1 MRRLAKGEGKL
12 GCIFWLL
19 LLSALGL
26 GLYRWVP
33 SKIAVAEL
41 KDYMD
46 DIGMHEAR
54 ATPDEL
60 KKMIMARA
68 SQLKLPLLEKNLRI
82 EKTVDRVLMDAEMTI
97 ILDLFVTKYPW
108 VARIHVDKPVF
119 MSG

>member
-41 KDYMD
+41 KDYMED
-46 DIGMHEAR
+46 VGMHQGR
-54 ATPDEL
+54 ATAEEL
-60 KKMIMARA
+60 KKLIIGRA
-68 SQLKLPLLEKNLRI
+68 YQLKLPLEEKNLRI
-82 EKTVDRVLMDAEMTI
+82 EKSPDRVIMDAEMTI
-97 ILDLFVTKYPW
+97 IIDLVVTKKPW
-108 VARIHVDKPVF
+108 VATIHIDRPVF
-119 MSG
+119 LG